1 MKTRTTRLLHASN
14 RWVVGIA
21 AALFAA
27 RLFTMGAAAHEVP
40 KVQADFDAPAPGT
53 YRLERIMQAP
63 DGAVVDASRKQAKLG
78 TYTHGKVT
86 LLSLMYT
93 SCSDE
98 KGCPMAFY
106 TIDLIK
112 RDLEKSKAARGRV
125 QMVSLS
131 FDPAHDTPEVMRAY
145 GGKYLKGGSPVPWHF
160 LTTASKREVAPMLDG
175 FGQDV
180 SKAADAQSD
189 QELMHVL
196 KLFLIDKDGWVREI
210 YTTSYLVPQV
220 VVNDIKTLLI
230 EEGVKVN

>member
-1 MKTRTTRLLHASN
+1 MKTSTTSSLPASK
-14 RWVVGIA
+14 RWAVAIA
-21 AALFAA
+21 AALSTA
-27 RLFTMGAAAHEVP
+27 AAAHEAPNVA
-40 KVQADFDAPAPGT
+40 ADFVPPAPGT
-53 YRLERIMQAP
+53 YRLGRIMQAP
-63 DGAVVDASRKQAKLG
+63 DGAIVDTNRKRRQLAD
-78 TYTHGKVT
+78 YTHGKVT

-93 SCSDE
+93 SCSDG

-106 TIDLIK
+106 TIDVIK
-112 RDLEKSKAARGRV
+112 RDLQKSKAARGRV

-131 FDPAHDTPEVMRAY
+131 FDPKHDTPEVMRAY
-145 GGKYLKGGSPVPWHF
+145 GGQHAKGGNPVPWHF
-160 LTTASKREVAPMLDG
+160 LTTTSKQELAPMLDG

-180 SKAADAQSD
+180 SRGAAAAND

-230 EEGVKVN
+230 EDGAKLN